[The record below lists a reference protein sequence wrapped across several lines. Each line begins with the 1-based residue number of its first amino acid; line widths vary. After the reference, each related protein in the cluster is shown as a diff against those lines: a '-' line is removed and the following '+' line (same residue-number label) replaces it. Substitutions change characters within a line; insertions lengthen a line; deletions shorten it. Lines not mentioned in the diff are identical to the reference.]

1 MQSIGISMIDIPA
14 DAYILTT
21 IKRGSV
27 YYFKNEEFASNE
39 PHYFVVLN
47 ENPKNGN
54 ILILVCATSQV
65 EKRKAI
71 AQKMNFMEGTLVE
84 VSPLDFTFFTKN
96 SLFDCNNV
104 IEINIGSIIE
114 KLSNNELQICPQD
127 MPDKIVNDLVRGV
140 LVSNQVTEGNK
151 KILIS

>member
-1 MQSIGISMIDIPA
+1 MIDIPA

>member
-1 MQSIGISMIDIPA
+1 MIDIPA

-27 YYFKNEEFASNE
+27 YYFKNEEFASNS

-47 ENPKNGN
+47 KNPKNGN

-71 AQKMNFMEGTLVE
+71 AQKMKFMEGTLVE

-104 IEINIGSIIE
+104 IEISIGSIIE

-127 MPDKIVNDLVRGV
+127 MPDKIVNNLVRGV